1 MRLELSQHQNLPR
14 FESKDLDFYFKWLD
28 YSEVASPQGA
38 RELSRFGVCYQGS
51 KNKIAKKIIELLP
64 KRKYFVDLFAGGCA
78 MSHCALISNKYEKI
92 ILNDTNADILRLFKN
107 AIAGKYKGRDEFVSK
122 KEYYE
127 RKNSDEFIKYLW
139 SFSGL
144 GLHYIYA
151 TYKESF
157 MGAYDSANKG
167 DFSGLKEFGISS
179 LDEIAPA
186 LARASKF
193 RDFLK
198 VSFGAHKNLQKEQ
211 MREYLNSARK
221 KAGLS
226 IKEVIARLN
235 TSSASHYFQKSQ
247 WQMPTRENYEKMR
260 EFLELVD
267 FDELPATAST
277 SLTNAF
283 YLLSSINSAS
293 ELKHQRV
300 IAQLNE
306 LSALEGR
313 AKDIKI
319 FNKDYSKVS
328 LPKPAECV
336 IYADPPYYKTECKA
350 YGKGAFNHAEF
361 YGYLKKLKA
370 KGYDIYLSEYCAPSE
385 FKEIA
390 NFKRGGSKLTTNRVA
405 IERLFTL

>member
-28 YSEVASPQGA
+28 YSEVTKTPSV
-38 RELSRFGVCYQGS
+38 REFSRYGVMYQGS

-92 ILNDTNADILRLFKN
+92 ILNDTNADILRLFKG
-107 AIAGKYKGRDEFVSK
+107 AIAGKYKGRDEFVSR
-122 KEYYE
+122 KEYDE
-127 RKNSDEFIKYLW
+127 RKNSDEFIRYLW

-144 GLHYIYA
+144 GLHYMYA

-157 MGAYDSANKG
+157 MGAYDSATRG

-198 VSFGAHKNLQKEQ
+198 ASFGADKDPQKEQ

-247 WQMPTRENYEKMR
+247 WRMPTRENYEKMR
-260 EFLELVD
+260 KFLELMD

-283 YLLSSINSAS
+283 YLLSGISAARL
-293 ELKHQRV
+293 EHQRR

-306 LSALEGR
+306 LSALSER

-328 LPKPAECV
+328 LPKPDECV
-336 IYADPPYYKTECKA
+336 IYCDPPYYKTGCIA
-350 YGKGAFNHAEF
+350 YGKSAFNHAEF
-361 YGYLKKLKA
+361 YGYLKKLKT

-390 NFKRGGSKLTTNRVA
+390 NFKLGSSKFAKNRAA

>member
-14 FESKDLDFYFKWLD
+14 FESKDLDFYFHWLD
-28 YSEVASPQGA
+28 YSEVAKTPSAPKF
-38 RELSRFGVCYQGS
+38 SRFGICYQGS

-92 ILNDTNADILRLFKN
+92 ILNDINADILKLFKN
-107 AIAGKYKGRDEFVSK
+107 AIAGKYKGRDEFVK
-122 KEYYE
+122 QKEYYE
-127 RKNSDEFIKYLW
+127 RKNSDEFIRYLW
-139 SFSGL
+139 SFSGA

-151 TYKESF
+151 IYKENF
-157 MGAYDSANKG
+157 MRAYDSATKG
-167 DFSGLKEFGISS
+167 DFSELKEFGISS

-186 LARASKF
+186 LERASKY

-198 VSFGAHKNLQKEQ
+198 ASFGADKDLQKEQ
-211 MREYLNSARK
+211 MREYLNNVRK

-226 IKEVIARLN
+226 IKEVTTRLN
-235 TSSASHYFQKSQ
+235 TSNASHYFQKSQ

-260 EFLELVD
+260 DFLELMD

-277 SLTNAF
+277 SLKKAF
-283 YLLSSINSAS
+283 YLLSSLSSAS
-293 ELKHQRV
+293 ELRHQRT

-306 LSALEGR
+306 LSALGGR

-328 LPKPAECV
+328 LPKPSECV
-336 IYADPPYYKTECKA
+336 IYADPPYYKTGHKA
-350 YGKGAFNHAEF
+350 YGKSAFNHAKF
-361 YGYLKKLKA
+361 YGYLKELRA
-370 KGYDIYLSEYCAPSE
+370 KGYDIYLSEYQAPSE

-390 NFKRGGSKLTTNRVA
+390 NFKLGGSEFTTNCVA
-405 IERLFTL
+405 LERLFTL

>member
-1 MRLELSQHQNLPR
+1 MRLKLSQHQNLPR

-28 YSEVASPQGA
+28 YSEVAKTPSV
-38 RELSRFGVCYQGS
+38 REFSRFGICYQGS

-64 KRKYFVDLFAGGCA
+64 KHKYFVDLFAGGCA
-78 MSHCALISNKYEKI
+78 MAHCALISNKYEKI
-92 ILNDTNADILRLFKN
+92 ILNDTNADILRLFKK

-151 TYKESF
+151 TYKENF
-157 MGAYDSANKG
+157 MGAYDSAIKG
-167 DFSGLKEFGISS
+167 DFTGLKEFSISS

-198 VSFGAHKNLQKEQ
+198 ASFGADKDPQKEQ
-211 MREYLNSARK
+211 
-221 KAGLS
+221 
-226 IKEVIARLN
+226 
-235 TSSASHYFQKSQ
+235 T
-247 WQMPTRENYEKMR
+247 
-260 EFLELVD
+260 
-267 FDELPATAST
+267 TAST
-277 SLTNAF
+277 SLKKAF
-283 YLLSSINSAS
+283 YLLSSINSAG
-293 ELKHQRV
+293 ELRHQRV

-328 LPKPAECV
+328 LPKPDECV
-336 IYADPPYYKTECKA
+336 IYCDPPYYKTECKA
-350 YGKGAFNHAEF
+350 YGKSAFNHAKF
-361 YGYLKKLKA
+361 YGYLKKLKT

-385 FKEIA
+385 FKEVA
-390 NFKRGGSKLTTNRVA
+390 NFKCGGSKFTPNRSA

>member
-1 MRLELSQHQNLPR
+1 MRLELPQHQNLPR
-14 FESKDLDFYFKWLD
+14 FESKDLDFYFHWLD
-28 YSEVASPQGA
+28 DSEVAKTRGA
-38 RELSRFGVCYQGS
+38 PKFSRYGICYQGS

-78 MSHCALISNKYEKI
+78 MSHCALIANKYEKI
-92 ILNDTNADILRLFKN
+92 ILNDTNADILKLFKN
-107 AIAGKYKGRDEFVSK
+107 AIAGKHKGRDEFVSK

-127 RKNSDEFIKYLW
+127 RKNSDEFIRYLW
-139 SFSGL
+139 SFSGS

-151 TYKESF
+151 TYKEKF
-157 MGAYDSANKG
+157 IGAYDSAIKG

-198 VSFGAHKNLQKEQ
+198 VSFGAHKDPQKEQ

-235 TSSASHYFQKSQ
+235 TSGASHYFQKSQ

-260 EFLELVD
+260 DFLELMD
-267 FDELPATAST
+267 FDELPAQTNT

-293 ELKHQRV
+293 ELRHQRV
-300 IAQLNE
+300 ITQLNE
-306 LSALEGR
+306 LSSLSGR

-319 FNKDYSKVS
+319 TNKDYSKVS

-336 IYADPPYYKTECKA
+336 IYCDPPYYKTECKA
-350 YGKGAFNHAEF
+350 YDKNAFNHAKF
-361 YGYLKKLKA
+361 YGHLKKLKT
-370 KGYDIYLSEYCAPSE
+370 KDYDIYLSEYCAPSE

-390 NFKRGGSKLTTNRVA
+390 NFKLGGSKFTTNRVA